1 MISLLPDLGLHGEAA
16 SYIITI
22 INEIFLNCWEKLN
35 ELRTFFLKHP
45 LDGGQKAQRPI
56 CSAVSAGI
64 KVFEHSKIQLVTG
77 CTRNPGTQSKFC
89 SDHREHSVPCMLSK
103 NIHGISELMK
113 EKKTKTHYVAHDWT
127 DKVFV
132 IEEVLE
138 KKVER
143 KSVKYLIK
151 FKDYSTTTWQLAE
164 NIPKFVIQNFQKG
177 IKKVPNPRVL
187 EKKSKGTVTEI
198 LLCKYIL
205 IMY

>member
-1 MISLLPDLGLHGEAA
+1 
-16 SYIITI
+16 
-22 INEIFLNCWEKLN
+22 
-35 ELRTFFLKHP
+35 
-45 LDGGQKAQRPI
+45 
-56 CSAVSAGI
+56 
-64 KVFEHSKIQLVTG
+64 
-77 CTRNPGTQSKFC
+77 
-89 SDHREHSVPCMLSK
+89 MLSK

-164 NIPKFVIQNFQKG
+164 IFRN
-177 IKKVPNPRVL
+177 L
-187 EKKSKGTVTEI
+187 
-198 LLCKYIL
+198 
-205 IMY
+205 